1 MQVYGYGYYHSGYE
15 MTPLY
20 SMALPIQRVNIVTA
34 EGETSYGFL
43 FMEAAEKFIEKHAN
57 NADIIEMYLIRSK
70 T

>member
-1 MQVYGYGYYHSGYE
+1 